1 MNNPAMH
8 NVLLHTSDYDLDR
21 VIAMIQCSWASL
33 MEMATRP
40 EDRALWVRKWN
51 PTQHWFLGLGL
62 VLALLL
68 TSGMVLAGGSCG
80 HIADVLLIDTPNLE
94 AGDRKRGEQYFY
106 ERIYGGCSGCH
117 TLVKDRK
124 WIGPSLHGIFGRKA
138 GTIKGF
144 VYSQAVRGSGIV
156 WDAKAI
162 DRLIQNPRAY
172 IPGTRMFHKGLPG
185 PQHAQIRRDIIAF
198 LKEATR

>member
-1 MNNPAMH
+1 MSCYIH
-8 NVLLHTSDYDLDR
+8 HCDLDR
-21 VIAMIQCSWASL
+21 VIAVMHCSWASL
-33 MEMATRP
+33 MEKGTRP
-40 EDRALWVRKWN
+40 EDCALSVRKWSSM
-51 PTQHWFLGLGL
+51 QRRFLGLGL

-68 TSGMVLAGGSCG
+68 TSGMALAGGSRTP
-80 HIADVLLIDTPNLE
+80 IADVTLIDTPNLE

-106 ERIYGGCSGCH
+106 ERIYGGCSVCH

-138 GTIKGF
+138 GTIEGF
-144 VYSQAVRGSGIV
+144 VYSRAMRESGIV

-172 IPGTRMFHKGLPG
+172 VPGTRMFHKGLPG
-185 PQHAQIRRDIIAF
+185 TQHAQIRRDIIAF